1 MSKRK
6 KKNKTKKII
15 KSTLIIVITF
25 IIIIFLYN
33 TYANIEINQAD
44 YKTERT
50 ISTANEQTVENV
62 IENSE
67 KISTMLEKAMGSVVG
82 ISKLKSNGN
91 SIFSTSNEDALG
103 IGTGIIVTEDGYIL
117 SNEHVTGSKF
127 STCYITLESGKKQEG
142 KVVWSDS
149 DLDLSLTKIDTK
161 NFSSINLGDSSKI
174 KVGESVYAIGNP
186 IGFEFRRTVT
196 SGIISAKNRSIKLEE
211 NNSTSYMSDLI
222 QTDATINPGNSGG
235 PLINPNGEVIGINTV
250 KISSADGIGFAIPI
264 NVVKGVIESFKNT
277 GKFEQPTL
285 GIYVYD
291 KDVIPYLDNNIITFT
306 KGIYV
311 AQINKNGPAYNT
323 ELKEGD
329 IINTVDN
336 KEINT
341 MNDLREYIYKKNVGD
356 VVELNITRGKV
367 SKVVKVVL
375 RKKVTLYY
383 EFIFYNINMSFLLNY
398 FVLWII
404 MHYEKEKN
412 KDLPDYM
419 TNGKDTIAVRMAT
432 SKSVEKLILKLGC
445 PVFMTSAN
453 QTGEKECTN
462 FDEIEKCCPM
472 LDGMMEGNVVFSK
485 GSTIVDCTSDEIK
498 ILREGPISI
507 EQIKEKLKNK
517 CK

>member
-1 MSKRK
+1 MSRRK
-6 KKNKTKKII
+6 KKNKAKKII
-15 KSTLIIVITF
+15 KLTLIIAVTF
-25 IIIIFLYN
+25 IIIVFLYN

-149 DLDLSLTKIDTK
+149 DLDLSLAKIDAKSLST
-161 NFSSINLGDSSKI
+161 INLGDSSKI

-291 KDVIPYLDNNIITFT
+291 KDVIPYLDNNNIITFT

-367 SKVVKVVL
+367 SKVIKVVL
-375 RKKVTLYY
+375 RKKV
-383 EFIFYNINMSFLLNY
+383 N
-398 FVLWII
+398 
-404 MHYEKEKN
+404 
-412 KDLPDYM
+412 
-419 TNGKDTIAVRMAT
+419 
-432 SKSVEKLILKLGC
+432 
-445 PVFMTSAN
+445 
-453 QTGEKECTN
+453 
-462 FDEIEKCCPM
+462 
-472 LDGMMEGNVVFSK
+472 
-485 GSTIVDCTSDEIK
+485 
-498 ILREGPISI
+498 
-507 EQIKEKLKNK
+507 
-517 CK
+517 